1 MRIAIIAD
9 IHGNFIACEAV
20 MRDIRSQA
28 PDLIVAAGDLALR
41 GPHPAE
47 SMDLVFSE
55 CRHVLIG
62 NTDAYLADR
71 YIRGAYQEQSHWKTE
86 LLQWTRER
94 LGPERLKK
102 IAELP
107 FSLSLSPY
115 PGQSVFICHANPKNL
130 EDSLEPTLNE
140 SSLRHYLEGIRA
152 RVIVFGHLHFP
163 YRRRVGSSLLIDVGS
178 TGLQRDG
185 DWRASYGL
193 VTFTPTSRKVQI
205 RRVKYPVRQATQAL
219 TGRSVPGARMLA
231 QKLLEAR
238 YQKHPDFL
246 QAARRFLGIAPNR
259 LQEPHRAFQSFPA
272 KPPSQEPQNANP
284 PPACPHPL
292 KRP

>member
-20 MRDIRSQA
+20 MKDIRRQA

-41 GPHPAE
+41 GPHPTE
-47 SMDLVFSE
+47 SVDLVFSE
-55 CRHVLIG
+55 CQHVLIG
-62 NTDAYLADR
+62 NTDAYLAER
-71 YIRGAYQEQSHWKTE
+71 YIRGAYQEQAHWKTE
-86 LLQWTRER
+86 LLQWTREK
-94 LGPERLKK
+94 LGPERLNKM
-102 IAELP
+102 AQLP
-107 FSLSLSPY
+107 FSLSLMPY
-115 PGQSVFICHANPKNL
+115 LGQSIFICHANPRNL
-130 EDSLEPTLNE
+130 EDSLEPTLPE
-140 SSLRHYLEGIRA
+140 AALRYYLEGIRA

-238 YQKHPDFL
+238 YQKHLEFL
-246 QAARRFLGIAPNR
+246 YAARRFLGMAPSR
-259 LQEPHRAFQSFPA
+259 LPEPKEALQTL
-272 KPPSQEPQNANP
+272 KTTKNNALP
-284 PPACPHPL
+284 PPHHPHKPQ
-292 KRP
+292 P